1 MIPITMIPRSEVQKI
16 EKPGWVLVFGRR
28 KTGKTYM
35 LRHMI
40 KHENYFF
47 VTRGGLILEH
57 EEQLSYPVFEERIKN
72 LLLKDITVVV
82 DEFQRLPEKF
92 LDLLHYHSPDSR
104 AKLILVGSSFSV
116 ARKLMERRSPL
127 LGIVRPVKVGLIRPA
142 DVIRGLFKLGISPE
156 LLLRIAP
163 YIRDPWIMRFVNPEK
178 FRRSDVIEAIRFNV
192 PALIGEVFSEED
204 RVLTNR
210 YELIIRALSLGNSTP
225 GEVAGYISGF
235 IERGLRSQDVK
246 SYLANLLR
254 MGIASRTQL
263 EGRKRYLYGIESPLI
278 DLFYYLDTKLGYYE
292 IDVPMEELEN
302 LASVKEGTYFERF
315 VVDLIASLY
324 GARVQRSLDPEID
337 GILVKKGRIVAAIE
351 VKMGDIA
358 REEIIKFLE
367 RAPKEGEKIVVARE
381 GPSLEGV
388 SLLTHRDILSM
399 AINFEQ
405 RF

>member
-1 MIPITMIPRSEVQKI
+1 
-16 EKPGWVLVFGRR
+16 
-28 KTGKTYM
+28 
-35 LRHMI
+35 
-40 KHENYFF
+40 
-47 VTRGGLILEH
+47 
-57 EEQLSYPVFEERIKN
+57 
-72 LLLKDITVVV
+72 
-82 DEFQRLPEKF
+82 
-92 LDLLHYHSPDSR
+92 
-104 AKLILVGSSFSV
+104 
-116 ARKLMERRSPL
+116 
-127 LGIVRPVKVGLIRPA
+127 
-142 DVIRGLFKLGISPE
+142 
-156 LLLRIAP
+156 
-163 YIRDPWIMRFVNPEK
+163 
-178 FRRSDVIEAIRFNV
+178 
-192 PALIGEVFSEED
+192 
-204 RVLTNR
+204 
-210 YELIIRALSLGNSTP
+210 
-225 GEVAGYISGF
+225 
-235 IERGLRSQDVK
+235 
-246 SYLANLLR
+246 

-263 EGRKRYLYGIESPLI
+263 AGRKRYLYGIESPLI

-315 VVDLIASLY
+315 VVDLMASLY

-399 AINFEQ
+399 AMNFEQ